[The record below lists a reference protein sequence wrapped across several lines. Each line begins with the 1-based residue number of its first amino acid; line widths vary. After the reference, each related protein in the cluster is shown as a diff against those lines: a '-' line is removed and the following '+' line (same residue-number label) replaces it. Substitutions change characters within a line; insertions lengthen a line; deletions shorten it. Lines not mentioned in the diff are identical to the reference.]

1 MQNDITCA
9 TFSSLNQLAA
19 AAPEWR
25 GLWLEDR
32 NATPFQSPDWLLPW
46 ARQFG
51 LPDLRTIMVYD
62 RGVLVAIL
70 PFYRHLDPK
79 TGERQLLLLGAGT
92 SDYLDGVYGP
102 CCTESHIRA
111 ALSHICGEE
120 SWDAL
125 RVFQLKENSMLRQ
138 VLEHL
143 PIPGLRRVGA
153 EGCSRLPAIPVNGL
167 PRSIRD
173 QAKYYRKRA
182 MRQGNLE
189 LNVADETNWPDAF
202 DALERLHTSRWHNS
216 GQPGLLAD
224 RRVVAWHREALPLL
238 LRGGMLRLFAL
249 SLSGEPIAALY
260 SLVDPPSRSPRV
272 LYFYLTAFSIRHA
285 DLRPGTVLMALA
297 IEHAADEGVQTIDM
311 LRGDEP
317 YKRLWH
323 PEKLP
328 TFGFSMQHPKR
339 SSSIL
344 RYAEESKAAA

>member
-1 MQNDITCA
+1 MQNGITCA

-19 AAPEWR
+19 TAPEWR

-62 RGVLVAIL
+62 RGILVAIL
-70 PFYRHLDPK
+70 PLYRRLDPQ

-102 CCTESHIRA
+102 CCTEGHIRA
-111 ALSHICGEE
+111 ALSHICDEE
-120 SWDAL
+120 DWDAL
-125 RVFQLKENSMLRQ
+125 RVFQLKENSLLRQ
-138 VLEHL
+138 VLEHF
-143 PIPGLRRVGA
+143 PSRGLRRVGA
-153 EGCSRLPAIPVNGL
+153 EGCSRLPAVPVNGL

-173 QAKYYRKRA
+173 QAKYYRRRA

-189 LNVADETNWPDAF
+189 LTAADETNWPDAF
-202 DALERLHTSRWHNS
+202 DALERLHSSRWQNS

-224 RRVVAWHREALPLL
+224 RRILAWHREALPLL
-238 LRGGMLRLFAL
+238 LRGGMLRLFTL
-249 SLSGEPIAALY
+249 SLSGEPIAMLY

-272 LYFYLTAFSIRHA
+272 QYFYLTAFSIRHA
-285 DLRPGTVLMALA
+285 DLRPGTVMMALA
-297 IEHAADEGVQTIDM
+297 IEHAANEGVQIIDM
-311 LRGDEP
+311 LRGDES
-317 YKRLWH
+317 YKRLWR

-328 TFGFSMQHPKR
+328 TFGFSMPHLER

-344 RYAEESKAAA
+344 RCADESKAAA